1 MMPSASRGCRAA
13 ETLAA
18 LNHSNIAQ
26 IYGIERSSFEA
37 PTAGASDLDNGRA
50 YAGSKPHAAMGRS
63 SMRIHTSSL
72 LCAALIVFLVGVAAA
87 QSALQLDGKWEGT
100 LAEKGTMRSRGV
112 QQSPRQSPVVVRIST
127 ASDGTYDGEMLL
139 ITAGKPIPDV
149 VDIGEVTIDGDAIRI
164 DVPSHGVW
172 QGKLSSDGLT
182 LAGEWRQGSKTTPL
196 VLRRTGNADEPVTF
210 SSFSPGT
217 TAPR

>member
-1 MMPSASRGCRAA
+1 MRMHAFLLTCSVLVVL
-13 ETLAA
+13 LA
-18 LNHSNIAQ
+18 
-26 IYGIERSSFEA
+26 
-37 PTAGASDLDNGRA
+37 
-50 YAGSKPHAAMGRS
+50 
-63 SMRIHTSSL
+63 
-72 LCAALIVFLVGVAAA
+72 GVVAA
-87 QSALQLDGKWEGT
+87 QSAVPLDGKWEGT
-100 LAEKGTMRSRGV
+100 LAEKGTTRSRGAR
-112 QQSPRQSPVVVRIST
+112 QSSPQSPVVVRIAT

-172 QGKLSSDGLT
+172 EGKLSSDGLT